1 MNKPI
6 TWLWVDAE
14 DCMKPFGVGMLARAR
29 EQFGDGEIVRLTELE
44 ERSRATHGHYYAV
57 LHEMFLS
64 LPEEIKRDEEWAES
78 EEAMR
83 KHALIKT
90 GFYNSTDYAC
100 ETKAEAERWATR
112 IKVQD
117 DYAIVLVESKTVR
130 VFTAKSQ
137 SYRGMPTKGE
147 FQRSKE
153 AVLGY
158 LADLL
163 KLPTDAPE
171 RKP

>member
-1 MNKPI
+1 VSRPI
-6 TWLWVDAE
+6 TYRRDGDALI
-14 DCMKPFGVGMLARAR
+14 PFGVGMQKRFD
-29 EQFGDGEIVRLTELE
+29 EDFTDGETYRMIELE
-44 ERSRATHGHYYAV
+44 ERSRPSHGHYFSV

-83 KHALIKT
+83 KHALVKT

-117 DYAIVLVESKTVR
+117 DYAIVLVEGKTVR

-163 KLPTDAPE
+163 KLPPE
-171 RKP
+171 AEQRRP

>member
-1 MNKPI
+1 MSRPI
-6 TWLWVDAE
+6 TYRRDGDALI
-14 DCMKPFGVGMLARAR
+14 PFGVGMQKRFD
-29 EQFGDGEIVRLTELE
+29 EDFTDGEIYRMVELE
-44 ERSRATHGHYYAV
+44 ERSRATHNHYFAM
-57 LHEMFLS
+57 LEEMFSS
-64 LPEEIKRDEEWAES
+64 LPPHVREEEDWAES
-78 EEAMR
+78 EDAMR

-117 DYAIVLVESKTVR
+117 DYAIVLVEGKTVR